1 MSKRDDAG
9 GRSGRNK
16 VIAVVLVVLVLLAGG
31 VAWALRNQDESVTTA
46 GPSRAGVPQ
55 AIGAVPTPPD
65 PKPRRDA
72 SGRRILTVLGAGDIL
87 IHPELTSQAGRDAE
101 RGGHPGDLDYNPL
114 FQRVR
119 PTVSAADLA
128 ICHLETPL
136 APPNGPFIGFPKFS
150 VPPQIVDAIRGT
162 GFDACSTSSNHTID
176 QGEQGVKRTLDVLDA
191 AKIQHTGSART
202 EREALTPT
210 IYVKN
215 GVKIGHL
222 AYTLHFNGL
231 KRPAG
236 KEWMAN
242 LIEPRKILAAAKRL
256 RAAGAEIVV
265 LSLHWGTEYLNQ
277 PDADQEKWVRPLI
290 TSPDINLIL
299 GHHAHVVQPVEK
311 IGADWVVYGMGN
323 QVARHA
329 EPIFANR
336 EGAMTRFTFTEVAPK
351 KWRVTLA
358 EAIPIWMDL
367 NPDARLIDLPVA
379 LADQATSPARR
390 ISYQAALDRIRG
402 HLLAKG
408 GAEAGLKVLGP
419 PPATEGAIGAAD
431 SESVPS
437 TTDG

>member
-1 MSKRDDAG
+1 M
-9 GRSGRNK
+9 
-16 VIAVVLVVLVLLAGG
+16 LVLVLVAGG
-31 VAWALRNQDESVTTA
+31 LTWFFGTRDDDRTTA
-46 GPSRAGVPQ
+46 AVARAGAPL
-55 AIGAVPTPPD
+55 ATGSVPTPTD

-72 SGRRILTVLGAGDIL
+72 SGRRLFTVLGAGDIL
-87 IHPELTSQAGRDAE
+87 IHPELTSQARRDAE

-114 FQRVR
+114 FQQVR
-119 PTVSAADLA
+119 PTVSEADLA

-176 QGEQGVKRTLDVLDA
+176 QGEQGVRRTLDALDA
-191 AKIQHTGSART
+191 AKIRHTGSART
-202 EREALTPT
+202 QREALTPA

-215 GVKIGHL
+215 GVKVGHL
-222 AYTLHFNGL
+222 AYALHFNGL

-242 LIEPRKILAAAKRL
+242 LIEPRKILAAAARL

-265 LSLHWGTEYLNQ
+265 LSLHWGTEYVNQ

-290 TSPDINLIL
+290 TSPDIDLIL
-299 GHHAHVVQPVEK
+299 GHHAHVVQPVQK
-311 IGADWVVYGMGN
+311 FGADWVAFGMGN

-336 EGAMTRFTFTEVAPK
+336 EGALTRFTFTEVAPK
-351 KWRVTLA
+351 KWRITLA
-358 EAIPIWMDL
+358 EAIPVWMDL
-367 NPDARLIDLPVA
+367 NPDARLVDLPVA
-379 LADQATSPARR
+379 LADRATPPGRR
-390 ISYQAALDRIRG
+390 VIYQAALDRIRG

-408 GAEAGLKVLGP
+408 GGEAGLKVLGP
-419 PPATEGAIGAAD
+419 PPAADDLPGAET
-431 SESVPS
+431 ESVPS
-437 TTDG
+437 TRDG